1 MTNGAT
7 MARWRPALAIGLMTA
22 ALFLLADDLPSGFAE
37 SRLLP
42 GSPTEADEQ
51 TVKEL
56 LVIFERADRAVKSRD
71 LEGVMALY
79 STRYNYHGLKKADI
93 RNIWKDLFDNYEDID
108 STHLFSR
115 ISRIV
120 SVGPGDSIEITC
132 SGNVQAVSKISRL
145 RVPIDSWYGE
155 VHYMIREDGAWK
167 IRGNL
172 GDVQTVLPFG
182 TAPHPLF

>member
-1 MTNGAT
+1 MLGIA
-7 MARWRPALAIGLMTA
+7 LMTA
-22 ALFLLADDLPSGFAE
+22 ALILLTDGLPSGFAE
-37 SRLLP
+37 TRLLP
-42 GSPTEADEQ
+42 GSPVEADEP
-51 TVKEL
+51 TVKDL
-56 LVIFERADRAVKSRD
+56 LAVFERADRAVKSRD

-79 STRYNYHGLKKADI
+79 STRYDYHGLKKADI
-93 RNIWKDLFDNYEDID
+93 RKIWKDLFDNYEDID
-108 STHLFSR
+108 STHQFSR

-120 SVGPGDSIEITC
+120 SVGPDDRIEITC

-155 VHYMIREDGAWK
+155 VHYMVKESGVWK

>member
-1 MTNGAT
+1 MTLRRT
-7 MARWRPALAIGLMTA
+7 ALAVGLLAT
-22 ALFLLADDLPSGFAE
+22 ALFLPADDQAPAWAE

-42 GSPTEADEQ
+42 GAETEADEQ

-56 LVIFERADRAVKSRD
+56 LAVFERADRAVRNRD
-71 LEGVMALY
+71 LQGVMAVY
-79 STRYNYHGLKKADI
+79 SDRYNYHGLKKADI
-93 RNIWKDLFDNYEDID
+93 RNIWKNLFDNYEDID

-115 ISRIV
+115 IAPVV
-120 SVGPGDSIEITC
+120 SVGPDHSVEITC
-132 SGNVQAVSKISRL
+132 SGSVRAVSRISRL

-155 VHYMIREDGAWK
+155 VHYMIKEDGIWK

>member
-1 MTNGAT
+1 MT
-7 MARWRPALAIGLMTA
+7 RWRPAFAIVLVTA
-22 ALFLLADDLPSGFAE
+22 ALFLPTNDLPHGFAE
-37 SRLLP
+37 TRLLP
-42 GSPTEADEQ
+42 GSPNEADEH

-56 LVIFERADRAVKSRD
+56 LAVFERADKAVRNRD

-79 STRYNYHGLKKADI
+79 STNYNYHGLKKADI
-93 RNIWKDLFDNYEDID
+93 RKVWKDLFDNYEDID

-120 SVGPGDSIEITC
+120 SVGPGDNVEITC

-155 VHYMIREDGAWK
+155 VHYMVKEKDGAWK

>member
-1 MTNGAT
+1 MT
-7 MARWRPALAIGLMTA
+7 RWRPALAVGLMAA
-22 ALFLLADDLPSGFAE
+22 ALLLLADDLPSGFAE
-37 SRLLP
+37 TRLLP
-42 GSPTEADEQ
+42 GSPVEADEQ

-56 LVIFERADRAVKSRD
+56 LTLFERADRAVRSRD

-79 STRYNYHGLKKADI
+79 SMRYDYHGLKKADI
-93 RNIWKDLFDNYEDID
+93 RKIWKNLFDNYEDID
-108 STHLFSR
+108 STHLFSQ

-120 SVGPGDSIEITC
+120 SVGPGASVEITC
-132 SGNVQAVSKISRL
+132 SGNVRAVSKISRL

-155 VHYMIREDGAWK
+155 VHYMVKEDGAWK

>member
-1 MTNGAT
+1 MT
-7 MARWRPALAIGLMTA
+7 RWQLTLALGLVTA
-22 ALFLLADDLPSGFAE
+22 ALFLPANDLPLGFAE
-37 SRLLP
+37 TRLLP
-42 GSPTEADEQ
+42 GSPVEPDEQ
-51 TVKEL
+51 TTKEL
-56 LVIFERADRAVKSRD
+56 LAVFERADKAVRSRD

-79 STRYNYHGLKKADI
+79 STGYNYHGLKKADI
-93 RNIWKDLFDNYEDID
+93 RKIWKDLFDNYDDID

-120 SVGPGDSIEITC
+120 SVGPGDSVEITC

-155 VHYMIREDGAWK
+155 VHYMVKEDGAWK

>member
-1 MTNGAT
+1 MRNP
-7 MARWRPALAIGLMTA
+7 RLSALATGLLA
-22 ALFLLADDLPSGFAE
+22 AVLVLLADGRTPAVAE

-42 GSPTEADEQ
+42 GAETEADEK

-56 LVIFERADRAVKSRD
+56 LAVFERADRAVRSRD
-71 LEGVMALY
+71 LDGVMAVY
-79 STRYNYHGLKKADI
+79 SDRYNYHGLKKSDI
-93 RNIWKDLFDNYEDID
+93 RKIWKDLFEHYDDID

-115 ISRIV
+115 IAPVV
-120 SVGPGDSIEITC
+120 SVGPGESVEITC
-132 SGNVQAVSKISRL
+132 SGNVRAVSKISRL

-155 VHYMIREDGAWK
+155 VHHMIREDGAWR

>member
-1 MTNGAT
+1 MTPRRT
-7 MARWRPALAIGLMTA
+7 ALAIGLMAA
-22 ALFLLADDLPSGFAE
+22 ALFLPAGDRAPACAE
-37 SRLLP
+37 TRLLP
-42 GSPTEADEQ
+42 GAESEADEK

-56 LVIFERADRAVKSRD
+56 MAVFERADRAVRNRD
-71 LEGVMALY
+71 LDGVMAVY
-79 STRYNYHGLKKADI
+79 SDRYNYHGLKKSDI
-93 RNIWKDLFDNYEDID
+93 RKIWKDLFDQYQDID

-115 ISRIV
+115 IAPVV
-120 SVGPGDSIEITC
+120 SVGPGQSVEITC
-132 SGNVQAVSKISRL
+132 SGSVRAVSKISRL

-155 VHYMIREDGAWK
+155 VHYMVREDGTWR

>member
-1 MTNGAT
+1 MRT
-7 MARWRPALAIGLMTA
+7 ARRPAVAIGLLAA
-22 ALFLLADDLPSGFAE
+22 ALLLLADARTPACAE

-42 GSPTEADEQ
+42 GAETEADEK
-51 TVKEL
+51 TVEEIL
-56 LVIFERADRAVKSRD
+56 AVFDRADRAVRSRD
-71 LEGVMALY
+71 LDGVMAVY
-79 STRYNYHGLKKADI
+79 SDRYNYHGLKKSDI
-93 RNIWKDLFDNYEDID
+93 RKIWKDLFDHYEDID

-115 ISRIV
+115 IAPVV
-120 SVGPGDSIEITC
+120 SVGPGKSVEITC
-132 SGNVQAVSKISRL
+132 SGSVRAVSKISRL

-155 VHYMIREDGAWK
+155 VHHMVREGGAWK

>member
-1 MTNGAT
+1 MTR
-7 MARWRPALAIGLMTA
+7 RWPALAIRLMAA
-22 ALFLLADDLPSGFAE
+22 ALFCLADNLPPGFAE
-37 SRLLP
+37 TRLLP
-42 GSPTEADEQ
+42 GIQAEADEQ

-56 LVIFERADRAVKSRD
+56 LAVFERADKAVRNRD
-71 LEGVMALY
+71 LEGVMAVY
-79 STRYNYHGLKKADI
+79 SKQYNYHGLKKSDI
-93 RNIWKDLFDNYEDID
+93 RKVWMDLFDSYEDID

-120 SVGPGDSIEITC
+120 SVGPGDNVEITC
-132 SGNVQAVSKISRL
+132 SGSVHAVSKISRL

-155 VHYMIREDGAWK
+155 VHYMVKEDGTWK

-172 GDVQTVLPFG
+172 GDIQTVLPFG